1 MALYTI
7 LFGVSIFLIALVSAI
22 IKKMFFHWKE
32 EHKIETMMVPTYMEH
47 PTVSVIIILD
57 KCVIRRRKFAEN
69 LSVYDIISKSDMSLT
84 KEDDPDHPDAQPS
97 HTLEQAEARPIETEL
112 ATEKSTEKS

>member
-47 PTVSVIIILD
+47 PTVSVIIICD
-57 KCVIRRRKFAEN
+57 KCVVRRRTFADN
-69 LSVYDIISKSDMSLT
+69 LSVFDIISKSDVSLA
-84 KEDDPDHPDAQPS
+84 KEDDPDAPPS
-97 HTLEQAEARPIETEL
+97 LASDTPETRPLETIEPVAE
-112 ATEKSTEKS
+112 K